1 MLVCRFGPHLTPLP
15 VRIACV
21 VGAATVL
28 VAGCS
33 TPPKTV
39 RSEAS
44 SKAPVVASGALPRIE
59 PIRPATTRPYT
70 VLGRT
75 YFPMSDFA
83 PYEEEG
89 IASWYGREFHGKPT
103 ATGERFDMFAMTAAH
118 KTLPLPSYARVTSLT
133 TGRQVIVRVNDRG
146 PFVGERLIDLSF
158 AAADALGI
166 ANQGTAPVRV
176 SLILPDE
183 IREAERQGRT
193 ILAEASP
200 TGGEMGHDRAAA
212 ASAGSSPDAPPSV
225 AKGATRSSAGV
236 GAEVSLSAAA
246 VPLAAPAVSAPVP
259 AAQEHGAG
267 GRFFLQ
273 LGAFSVPE
281 NAENFAAHLRAVLP
295 EVALRVVRQ
304 GGLVRVVAGPY
315 RNETVAHLMAE
326 QLLERLGHSPLV
338 VRAEALGG
346 LP

>member
-1 MLVCRFGPHLTPLP
+1 MPVREFGPYRPLLPARMAFAAGAAAMLVVGCGTPVKAP
-15 VRIACV
+15 RP
-21 VGAATVL
+21 
-28 VAGCS
+28 AGLAGTES
-33 TPPKTV
+33 AV
-39 RSEAS
+39 AS
-44 SKAPVVASGALPRIE
+44 SAQPRIE

-146 PFVGERLIDLSF
+146 PFVGDRLIDLSY

-176 SLILPDE
+176 ALILPDE
-183 IREAERQGRT
+183 IRKAEQQGQTLLAAASPTAAGEIVPKRAAAT
-193 ILAEASP
+193 SAGSTPGAPPPTAKVAALPSATTVAEASLP
-200 TGGEMGHDRAAA
+200 
-212 ASAGSSPDAPPSV
+212 
-225 AKGATRSSAGV
+225 
-236 GAEVSLSAAA
+236 AA
-246 VPLAAPAVSAPVP
+246 VTLAAPAEAAPERGV
-259 AAQEHGAG
+259 G

-295 EVALRVVRQ
+295 DVTFKVVRQ

-315 RNETVAHLMAE
+315 RNETVANLMAE

-338 VRAEALGG
+338 VRAETIGG
-346 LP
+346 SP